1 MKIENKLNVK
11 GVTLI
16 ELLVAL
22 IMGAIVV
29 AGIYRIFVAQSRA
42 YVVQDQVVEVQQN
55 IRSAMEILLKDL
67 RMAGFNGDNT
77 PCTPSVTPGA
87 NTITVFYQRNGVM
100 RQVTYSLDG
109 NRLMRSETPPLIP
122 PSEAGGDPILTGV
135 SALNFTYGI
144 DTTPEDGVVDNDNYD
159 VAAGAVGTSKVIA
172 VRVVLVAN
180 PAAVNPDMNAIN
192 PRRLESRVTLRNLC
206 LR

>member
-11 GVTLI
+11 GVTLV

-22 IMGAIVV
+22 IISAIVV
-29 AGIYRIFVAQSRA
+29 AGIYRVFVAQSRA

-87 NTITVFYQRNGVM
+87 NTITVFYQKNGVI
-100 RQVTYSLDG
+100 RQVTYSVDDTK
-109 NRLMRSETPPLIP
+109 RLMRSETPPVIP

-135 SALNFTYGI
+135 NALNFWYGA
-144 DTTPEDGVVDNDNYD
+144 DPDEDGVVKDTDWKN
-159 VAAGAVGTSKVIA
+159 AADVGTSKVIA
-172 VRVVLVAN
+172 VQVVLVAN
-180 PAAVNPDMNAIN
+180 PAAVNPDVNVIN
-192 PRRLESRVTLRNLC
+192 PRRLKSWVTLRNLC